1 MKMLMMVLV
10 LVLHIDFK
18 KNYKVD
24 DFLIYSAYLILLL
37 NLILYSYSFFRKE
50 KANVFFVSYLAF
62 SFLLQIYME
71 IIYFLRGNN
80 LLAINIFFVGQMILL
95 GLFYNSLMHIKGQ
108 KLFVKISVIIAL
120 MVLGAQFIMDPNQ
133 FFKFNL
139 FEITLTSLLIVIF
152 ALIHFYNMLTEN
164 KEYYYISIGIVF
176 YLLTSTVLF
185 LVGNLSP
192 ELSADLKY
200 ITWMLNAFLIVVYQ
214 LFILY
219 DWIKSNPKKGSLV

>member
-1 MKMLMMVLV
+1 M
-10 LVLHIDFK
+10 
-18 KNYKVD
+18 D

-108 KLFVKISVIIAL
+108 KLFVKTSVIIAL
-120 MVLGAQFIMDPNQ
+120 MVLGAQCIMDPNQ

-139 FEITLTSLLIVIF
+139 FEITLTSLLIVVF

-200 ITWMLNAFLIVVYQ
+200 VTWMLNAFLIVVYQ

-219 DWIKSNPKKGSLV
+219 DWIKTNPKKGSLV

>member
-1 MKMLMMVLV
+1 M
-10 LVLHIDFK
+10 
-18 KNYKVD
+18 D

-108 KLFVKISVIIAL
+108 KLFVKTSVIIAL

-139 FEITLTSLLIVIF
+139 FEITLTSLLIVVF

>member
-1 MKMLMMVLV
+1 M
-10 LVLHIDFK
+10 
-18 KNYKVD
+18 D

>member
-1 MKMLMMVLV
+1 M
-10 LVLHIDFK
+10 
-18 KNYKVD
+18 D

-95 GLFYNSLMHIKGQ
+95 GLFYNSLMHIKSQ
-108 KLFVKISVIIAL
+108 KLFVKTSLIIAL
-120 MVLGAQFIMDPNQ
+120 MVLGVQFIMDPNQ

-139 FEITLTSLLIVIF
+139 FEITLTSLLIVVF

>member
-1 MKMLMMVLV
+1 M
-10 LVLHIDFK
+10 
-18 KNYKVD
+18 D

-95 GLFYNSLMHIKGQ
+95 GLFYNSLMHIKAQ
-108 KLFVKISVIIAL
+108 KLFVKTSLIIAL
-120 MVLGAQFIMDPNQ
+120 LVLGVQFIMDPNQ

-139 FEITLTSLLIVIF
+139 FEITLTSLLIVVF
-152 ALIHFYNMLTEN
+152 ALIHFYNMLTDN

-185 LVGNLSP
+185 LVGNLSL
-192 ELSADLKY
+192 ELSLDLKY

>member
-1 MKMLMMVLV
+1 M
-10 LVLHIDFK
+10 
-18 KNYKVD
+18 D

-95 GLFYNSLMHIKGQ
+95 GLFYNSLMHIKSQ

-152 ALIHFYNMLTEN
+152 VLIHFYNMLTEN

>member
-1 MKMLMMVLV
+1 M
-10 LVLHIDFK
+10 
-18 KNYKVD
+18 D
-24 DFLIYSAYLILLL
+24 DFFFFFAYLILLL

-108 KLFVKISVIIAL
+108 KLFVKTSVIIAL

>member
-1 MKMLMMVLV
+1 M
-10 LVLHIDFK
+10 
-18 KNYKVD
+18 D

-95 GLFYNSLMHIKGQ
+95 GLFYNSLMHIKAQ
-108 KLFVKISVIIAL
+108 KLFVKTSLIIAL
-120 MVLGAQFIMDPNQ
+120 LVLGVQFIMDPNQ

-139 FEITLTSLLIVIF
+139 FEITLTSLLIVVF

-185 LVGNLSP
+185 LVGNLSL
-192 ELSADLKY
+192 ELSLDLKY

>member
-1 MKMLMMVLV
+1 MMVLV

>member
-1 MKMLMMVLV
+1 
-10 LVLHIDFK
+10 
-18 KNYKVD
+18 
-24 DFLIYSAYLILLL
+24 
-37 NLILYSYSFFRKE
+37 
-50 KANVFFVSYLAF
+50 
-62 SFLLQIYME
+62 
-71 IIYFLRGNN
+71 
-80 LLAINIFFVGQMILL
+80 
-95 GLFYNSLMHIKGQ
+95 
-108 KLFVKISVIIAL
+108 
-120 MVLGAQFIMDPNQ
+120 
-133 FFKFNL
+133 
-139 FEITLTSLLIVIF
+139 
-152 ALIHFYNMLTEN
+152 MLTEN

>member
-1 MKMLMMVLV
+1 M
-10 LVLHIDFK
+10 
-18 KNYKVD
+18 D

-108 KLFVKISVIIAL
+108 KLFVKTSVIIAL

-139 FEITLTSLLIVIF
+139 FEITLTSLLIVVF

-200 ITWMLNAFLIVVYQ
+200 VTWMLNAFLIVVYQ

>member
-1 MKMLMMVLV
+1 M
-10 LVLHIDFK
+10 
-18 KNYKVD
+18 D

-95 GLFYNSLMHIKGQ
+95 GLFYNSLMHIKAQ
-108 KLFVKISVIIAL
+108 KLFVKTSLIIAL
-120 MVLGAQFIMDPNQ
+120 LVLGVQFIMDPNQ

-139 FEITLTSLLIVIF
+139 FEITLTSLLIVVF
-152 ALIHFYNMLTEN
+152 ALIHFYNMLTDN

-192 ELSADLKY
+192 ELSLDLKY

>member
-1 MKMLMMVLV
+1 M
-10 LVLHIDFK
+10 
-18 KNYKVD
+18 D

-80 LLAINIFFVGQMILL
+80 LLAINIFFVGQMLLL

-108 KLFVKISVIIAL
+108 KLFVKTSVIIAL

-139 FEITLTSLLIVIF
+139 FEITLTSLLIVVF

-200 ITWMLNAFLIVVYQ
+200 VTWMLNAFLIVVYQ

>member
-1 MKMLMMVLV
+1 M
-10 LVLHIDFK
+10 
-18 KNYKVD
+18 D

-95 GLFYNSLMHIKGQ
+95 GLFYNSLMHIKTQ
-108 KLFVKISVIIAL
+108 KLFVKTSLIIAL
-120 MVLGAQFIMDPNQ
+120 LVLGVQFIMDPNQ

-139 FEITLTSLLIVIF
+139 FEITLTSLLIVVF
-152 ALIHFYNMLTEN
+152 ALIHFYNMLTDN

-185 LVGNLSP
+185 LVGNLSS
-192 ELSADLKY
+192 ELSLDLKY

>member
-1 MKMLMMVLV
+1 M
-10 LVLHIDFK
+10 
-18 KNYKVD
+18 D

-95 GLFYNSLMHIKGQ
+95 GLFYNSLMHIKNQ
-108 KLFVKISVIIAL
+108 KLFVKTSLIIAL
-120 MVLGAQFIMDPNQ
+120 MVLGMQFIMDPNQ

-139 FEITLTSLLIVIF
+139 FEITLTSLLIVVF

>member
-1 MKMLMMVLV
+1 
-10 LVLHIDFK
+10 
-18 KNYKVD
+18 
-24 DFLIYSAYLILLL
+24 
-37 NLILYSYSFFRKE
+37 
-50 KANVFFVSYLAF
+50 
-62 SFLLQIYME
+62 ME

-108 KLFVKISVIIAL
+108 KLFVKTSVIIAL

-139 FEITLTSLLIVIF
+139 FEITLTSLLIVVF

>member
-1 MKMLMMVLV
+1 M
-10 LVLHIDFK
+10 
-18 KNYKVD
+18 D

-95 GLFYNSLMHIKGQ
+95 GLFYNSLMHIKTQ
-108 KLFVKISVIIAL
+108 KLFVKTSLIIAL
-120 MVLGAQFIMDPNQ
+120 LVLGVQFIMDPNQ

-139 FEITLTSLLIVIF
+139 FEITLTSLLIVVF
-152 ALIHFYNMLTEN
+152 ALIHFYNMLTDN

-192 ELSADLKY
+192 ELSLDLKY

>member
-1 MKMLMMVLV
+1 M
-10 LVLHIDFK
+10 
-18 KNYKVD
+18 D

-95 GLFYNSLMHIKGQ
+95 GLFYNSLMHIKSQ
-108 KLFVKISVIIAL
+108 KLFVKTSLIIAL
-120 MVLGAQFIMDPNQ
+120 MVLGVQFIMDPNQ

-139 FEITLTSLLIVIF
+139 FEISLTSLLIVVF
-152 ALIHFYNMLTEN
+152 ALIHFYNMLTDN

-185 LVGNLSP
+185 LVGNLSL
-192 ELSADLKY
+192 ELSLDLKY

>member
-1 MKMLMMVLV
+1 M
-10 LVLHIDFK
+10 
-18 KNYKVD
+18 D

-50 KANVFFVSYLAF
+50 KANIFFVSYLAF

-108 KLFVKISVIIAL
+108 KLFVKTSVIIAL
-120 MVLGAQFIMDPNQ
+120 MVLGAQCIMDPNQ

-139 FEITLTSLLIVIF
+139 FEITLTSLLIVVF

-200 ITWMLNAFLIVVYQ
+200 VTWMLNAFLIVVYQ

-219 DWIKSNPKKGSLV
+219 DWIKSNPKKVH

>member
-1 MKMLMMVLV
+1 M
-10 LVLHIDFK
+10 
-18 KNYKVD
+18 D

-95 GLFYNSLMHIKGQ
+95 GLFYNSLMHIKSQ
-108 KLFVKISVIIAL
+108 KLFVKTSLIIAL
-120 MVLGAQFIMDPNQ
+120 MVLGMQFIMDPNQ

-139 FEITLTSLLIVIF
+139 FEITLTSLLIVVF

>member
-1 MKMLMMVLV
+1 MMVLV

-108 KLFVKISVIIAL
+108 KLFVKTSVIIAL

>member
-1 MKMLMMVLV
+1 M
-10 LVLHIDFK
+10 
-18 KNYKVD
+18 D

-108 KLFVKISVIIAL
+108 KLFVKTSVIIAL
-120 MVLGAQFIMDPNQ
+120 MVLGAQCIMDPNQ

-139 FEITLTSLLIVIF
+139 FEITLTSLLIVVF

-200 ITWMLNAFLIVVYQ
+200 VTWMLNAFLIVVYQ